1 LIEGA
6 GVLVNDLSNEINR
19 VFLPIVEM
27 GCPTC
32 TSIIEKELKKL
43 AGVKDVRVNFL
54 MRKVVVTYDPK
65 EISVPDL
72 EKRIEELGFRLSYKK
87 YEGFIGKFSRALLR
101 KEEETAFRRIADREF
116 DDLVVKSN
124 KPVVLFFTSPTC
136 PPCKTLKPRLKAT
149 LEKFSGR
156 VYLYEMDI
164 MTTKKWEDYNVM
176 SVPALLFLKEG
187 RMVGRQENFPKQEE
201 IEEMILKELN
211 DT

>member
-1 LIEGA
+1 
-6 GVLVNDLSNEINR
+6 
-19 VFLPIVEM
+19 M

-65 EISVPDL
+65 KIGVPDL
-72 EKRIEELGFRLSYKK
+72 EKRIEELGFRLLYKK
-87 YEGFIGKFSRALLR
+87 YEGFIGKFSRALLH
-101 KEEETAFRRIADREF
+101 KEEEMSFRRIADREF

-136 PPCKTLKPRLKAT
+136 PSCKALKPRLKAT
-149 LEKFSGR
+149 LEKFSGW

-164 MTTKKWEDYNVM
+164 MTTKKWEDYNIM
-176 SVPALLFLKEG
+176 SVPTFLEG
-187 RMVGRQENFPKQEE
+187 RQNGWAARKLSETRRDRRDDSER
-201 IEEMILKELN
+201 IE
-211 DT
+211 

>member
-1 LIEGA
+1 
-6 GVLVNDLSNEINR
+6 
-19 VFLPIVEM
+19 M